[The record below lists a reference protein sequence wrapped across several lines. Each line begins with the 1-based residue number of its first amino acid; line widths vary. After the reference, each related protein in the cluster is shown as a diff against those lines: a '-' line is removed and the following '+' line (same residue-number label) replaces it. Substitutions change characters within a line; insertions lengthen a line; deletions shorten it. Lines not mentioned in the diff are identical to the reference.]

1 MVDPSTT
8 SLLSQHSRFNN
19 EVEVKLE
26 DYLPTPSVLGIPAT
40 LKEEQVELEHP
51 EATSATTETKV
62 VAYLSE
68 ADTVSTSSD
77 SSQHNE
83 DQVFLDPLESSDTET
98 AQGHETASVKPED
111 SIEDADQ
118 LPASSLASPAIL
130 PKPSFSTNEG
140 FMPSRI
146 PMDAEK
152 GASMAPPTPS
162 DKAEKITPVLEPL
175 IRVLR
180 ELRDEGMDRPLRS
193 YIGLKLM
200 EKDPQVYKK
209 AGVTR
214 FSQYITMAES
224 LGIIRT
230 GGTGGVGGTEW
241 IKLALTEMPPKLPEM
256 PPKLPEIPPKLPE
269 IPPELRPLAQVL
281 REAQDEGMERPLR
294 SYIGEKLAKRFPGLY
309 KTAGVTRFSQ
319 YITIAESSGMVEMGG
334 KGGADWIKLRGVWR
348 T

>member
-1 MVDPSTT
+1 MK
-8 SLLSQHSRFNN
+8 LS
-19 EVEVKLE
+19 
-26 DYLPTPSVLGIPAT
+26 IPAT
-40 LKEEQVELEHP
+40 LKEEQVELERP
-51 EATSATTETKV
+51 EATSAAPETKG
-62 VAYLSE
+62 VASLSE

-83 DQVFLDPLESSDTET
+83 DQVVLDPLESSDTES
-98 AQGHETASVKPED
+98 AQGFETASAKSED
-111 SIEDADQ
+111 PIEDADQ
-118 LPASSLASPAIL
+118 LPASSPASPAIL
-130 PKPSFSTNEG
+130 PKPSFSTNED
-140 FMPSRI
+140 FLPNFI
-146 PMDAEK
+146 PTDAKK
-152 GASMAPPTPS
+152 GAPMAPPTSS
-162 DKAEKITPVLEPL
+162 DKAEKIPPALEPL

-180 ELRDEGMDRPLRS
+180 ELRDEGMERPLRS

-224 LGIIRT
+224 LGIIRM

-241 IKLALTEMPPKLPEM
+241 IKLALPEIPSKLPEV
-256 PPKLPEIPPKLPE
+256 PPKLPE
-269 IPPELRPLAQVL
+269 IPPEFRPLAQVL

-319 YITIAESSGMVEMGG
+319 YISIAESSGMVEMGG
-334 KGGADWIKLRGVWR
+334 KGGADWIKLRGIWR
-348 T
+348 TS